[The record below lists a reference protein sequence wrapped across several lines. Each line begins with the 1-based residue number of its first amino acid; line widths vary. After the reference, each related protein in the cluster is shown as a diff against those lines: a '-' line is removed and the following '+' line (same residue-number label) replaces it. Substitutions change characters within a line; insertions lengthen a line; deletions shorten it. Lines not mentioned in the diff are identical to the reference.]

1 LLLNRAALYATLM
14 VMKTDK
20 QGRMDAC
27 REQLKNPTG
36 EAFEAWGESDERK
49 GIAPPPIEKP
59 FPDGA
64 NRIPLIAPEKLN
76 LGAMAVA
83 DAIRDRQSRRAFS
96 DEALTFEELSYLLWA
111 TQGIRKMHPEKPI
124 AFRVVPSGGC
134 RHPYETYLQIERVEG
149 VPPGLYRYGAVNHE
163 LVFLREVPED
173 ADPSLADV
181 CFGQGSV
188 AAAAVTFAWTA
199 IPYRTEW
206 RYGPD
211 SPKDILLGCGHI
223 CQNLYLA
230 CESIGAGTCAIVA
243 YDQEELDAYL
253 GVDGVEEVSLYA
265 APVGKAQKS
274 EPLR

>member
-1 LLLNRAALYATLM
+1 M
-14 VMKTDK
+14 IMKTDK
-20 QGRMDAC
+20 QGWMDVC
-27 REQLKNPTG
+27 REHLKNPPG

-49 GIAPPPIEKP
+49 GIALPPLEKA
-59 FPDGA
+59 FPEGA
-64 NRIPLIAPEKLN
+64 KRIALIAPEKLD

-83 DAIRDRQSRRAFS
+83 DAIRDRHSRRAFT
-96 DEALTFEELSYLLWA
+96 DEPLTFGELSYLLWA
-111 TQGIRKMHPEKPI
+111 TQGIRKMHPEKPV

-134 RHPYETYLQIERVEG
+134 RHPYETYIQIERVEG
-149 VPPGLYRYGAVNHE
+149 VLPGLYRYGAVNHE
-163 LVFLREVPED
+163 LVFLRDVPAD

-181 CFGQGSV
+181 CYGQGSV

-211 SPKDILLGCGHI
+211 SLKDLLMGIGHV

-243 YDQEELDAYL
+243 YDQEKLDAYL
-253 GVDGVEEVSLYA
+253 GLDGVEEISLYV
-265 APVGKAQKS
+265 APVGKAIES
-274 EPLR
+274 